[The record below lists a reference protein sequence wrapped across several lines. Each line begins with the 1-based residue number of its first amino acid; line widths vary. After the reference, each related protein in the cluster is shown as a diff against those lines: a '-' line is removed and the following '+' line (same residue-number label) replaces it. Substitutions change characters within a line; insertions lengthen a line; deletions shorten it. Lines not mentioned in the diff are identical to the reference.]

1 MGSMFLEKLVVGV
14 LDVNC
19 YVIGCKETNEGV
31 VIDPGGREQEILDIL
46 KQENLRLKYIINTH
60 GHLDHSVG
68 NSYLQENTEAKIAI
82 HAEDAIML
90 VIPQDPLLSLM
101 LHEYVMVPADIEL
114 HNDDIINIG
123 NIELRVIHTPGHT
136 PGGMCLLG
144 DDIIFTGDTLFA
156 GGIGRTDLVGG
167 SYTTLVQSIKD
178 RLLVLDGGLKVL
190 PGHGGPSS
198 IKHERESNPFL

>member
-1 MGSMFLEKLVVGV
+1 MFFEKLVTGV
-14 LDVNC
+14 LDVNS
-19 YVIGCKETNEGV
+19 YIVGCKETNAGAI
-31 VIDPGGREQEILDIL
+31 IDPGGKEAEILEIL
-46 KQENLRLKYIINTH
+46 KKENLTLKYIINTH

-68 NSYLQENTEAKIAI
+68 NSYLKEKTGAPIAI

-114 HNDDIINIG
+114 KDNDTINIG
-123 NIELRVIHTPGHT
+123 QIELRVIHTPGHT
-136 PGGMCLLG
+136 PGGMCLINNG
-144 DDIIFTGDTLFA
+144 IIFTGDTLFA

-167 SYTTLVQSIKD
+167 SYNTLVQSIKD
-178 RLLVLDGGLKVL
+178 KLLVLDGSLKVL
-190 PGHGGPSS
+190 PGHGGLTS

>member
-1 MGSMFLEKLVVGV
+1 MFLEKLVVGV

-19 YVIGCKETNEGV
+19 YIIGCKETHEGA
-31 VIDPGGREQEILDIL
+31 VIDPGGREQEILEIL
-46 KQENLRLKYIINTH
+46 KEEDLRLKYIINTH

-68 NSYLQENTEAKIAI
+68 NSYLKEKTAARIAI

-114 HNDDIINIG
+114 HDNDVITIG

-136 PGGMCLLG
+136 PGGMCLI
-144 DDIIFTGDTLFA
+144 DDNIIFTGDTLFA

-167 SYTTLVQSIKD
+167 SYSVLVQSIKD
-178 RLLVLDGGLKVL
+178 KLLVLDGGLKVL
-190 PGHGGPSS
+190 PGHGGTTS
-198 IKHERESNPFL
+198 IKRERESNPFL

>member
-1 MGSMFLEKLVVGV
+1 MYLEKLVTGA
-14 LDVNC
+14 LDVNS
-19 YVIGCKETNEGV
+19 YIIGCKETGEGA
-31 VIDPGGREQEILDIL
+31 VIDPGGREVEILEVL
-46 KQENLRLKYIINTH
+46 ERESLTLKYIINTH

-68 NSYLQENTEAKIAI
+68 NSYLKEKTDAPIAI

-114 HNDDIINIG
+114 HDDEVISIG

-136 PGGMCLLG
+136 PGGMCLIK
-144 DDIIFTGDTLFA
+144 DDMIFTGDTLFA

-167 SYTTLVQSIKD
+167 SYKTLIQTIKD
-178 RLLVLDGGLKVL
+178 KLMVLNGGLKVL
-190 PGHGGPSS
+190 PGHGGTTT